1 MHPFRSTLQFRSPL
15 LRYEVMYNGH
25 TGRRMPIR
33 IFFGP
38 TYYQRLKHLVDD
50 KIFARNK
57 EKTQGLTRQP
67 TMGRSRGG
75 GLRFGE
81 MERDCIIAHGSANF
95 LKERL
100 FYQSD
105 AYEVHVCNKC
115 GLMCKADMTKH
126 IYLCQSCNNTQVRRP
141 FFPIARCSLLL
152 TPLFAVASNVCAPGH
167 LPCGN
172 SICMQTFVSRAHEHV
187 HRAQDLY
194 ASSGM
199 IAFCVA
205 VRAFVNK

>member
-1 MHPFRSTLQFRSPL
+1 
-15 LRYEVMYNGH
+15 MYNGH

-105 AYEVHVCNKC
+105 AFEVHVCNKC
-115 GLMCKADMTKH
+115 GLMCKADMQKH
-126 IYLCQSCNNTQVRRP
+126 IYQCQACNNTQVRQLACHPHMNHKRG
-141 FFPIARCSLLL
+141 
-152 TPLFAVASNVCAPGH
+152 TQHH
-167 LPCGN
+167 LDV
-172 SICMQTFVSRAHEHV
+172 F
-187 HRAQDLY
+187 
-194 ASSGM
+194 
-199 IAFCVA
+199 
-205 VRAFVNK
+205 

>member
-1 MHPFRSTLQFRSPL
+1 
-15 LRYEVMYNGH
+15 MYNGH

-105 AYEVHVCNKC
+105 AFEVHVCNKC
-115 GLMCKADMTKH
+115 GLMCKADMQKH
-126 IYLCQSCNNTQVRRP
+126 IYQCQACNNTQVK
-141 FFPIARCSLLL
+141 FFFVTSILLHR
-152 TPLFAVASNVCAPGH
+152 GH
-167 LPCGN
+167 LVIWMCLT
-172 SICMQTFVSRAHEHV
+172 SLSQDICRVEIP
-187 HRAQDLY
+187 Y
-194 ASSGM
+194 ACKLLFQELMSM
-199 IAFCVA
+199 CIAPRIFT
-205 VRAFVNK
+205 RIPG

>member
-1 MHPFRSTLQFRSPL
+1 
-15 LRYEVMYNGH
+15 MYNGH

-115 GLMCKADMTKH
+115 GLMCKADMQKH
-126 IYLCQSCNNTQVRRP
+126 IYLCQACNNTQVRP
-141 FFPIARCSLLL
+141 QADV
-152 TPLFAVASNVCAPGH
+152 FA
-167 LPCGN
+167 
-172 SICMQTFVSRAHEHV
+172 
-187 HRAQDLY
+187 
-194 ASSGM
+194 
-199 IAFCVA
+199 A
-205 VRAFVNK
+205 VRTRFIDGAAVVTALHQDICRVEIPYACKLLFQELMSMCIAPRIFTRVPG

>member
-1 MHPFRSTLQFRSPL
+1 
-15 LRYEVMYNGH
+15 MYNGH

-105 AYEVHVCNKC
+105 AFEVHVCNKC
-115 GLMCKADMTKH
+115 GLMCKADMQKH
-126 IYLCQSCNNTQVRRP
+126 IYQCQACNNTQARRLFFHPHCITVAVTPAP
-141 FFPIARCSLLL
+141 FFLMCSNFLTQDICRVEIPYACKLLFQELMSMCIAPRIF
-152 TPLFAVASNVCAPGH
+152 TRVPG
-167 LPCGN
+167 
-172 SICMQTFVSRAHEHV
+172 
-187 HRAQDLY
+187 
-194 ASSGM
+194 
-199 IAFCVA
+199 
-205 VRAFVNK
+205 

>member
-1 MHPFRSTLQFRSPL
+1 MT
-15 LRYEVMYNGH
+15 
-25 TGRRMPIR
+25 TR

-105 AYEVHVCNKC
+105 AFEVHVCNKC
-115 GLMCKADMTKH
+115 GLMCKADMLKH
-126 IYLCQSCNNTQVRRP
+126 VYECKACANMQ
-141 FFPIARCSLLL
+141 
-152 TPLFAVASNVCAPGH
+152 ASQRSAC
-167 LPCGN
+167 
-172 SICMQTFVSRAHEHV
+172 
-187 HRAQDLY
+187 
-194 ASSGM
+194 
-199 IAFCVA
+199 
-205 VRAFVNK
+205 